1 MSGGDARGP
10 AGGGG
15 SGDEPCRGLRQEKN
29 LESPVPGVAEL
40 LKVDDELDL
49 DLRDGPPR
57 TVVLVDRAGRD
68 AGAIVATGRLIE
80 CLQDGVR
87 FVASVT
93 QIRGGAIWLEVR
105 AAE

>member
-1 MSGGDARGP
+1 
-10 AGGGG
+10 
-15 SGDEPCRGLRQEKN
+15 
-29 LESPVPGVAEL
+29 
-40 LKVDDELDL
+40 LDL

-57 TVVLVDRAGRD
+57 TVVLVDQTGRD

-87 FVASVT
+87 FVAIVT
-93 QIRGGAIWLEVR
+93 QVRGGAIWLEVR